1 MEGGVCVCGGGAHM
15 RSHNHLPRTKR
26 THSTPLVCLGFF
38 FFLRA
43 VAKSDSTPVAGG
55 CLLPPP
61 KSLSVP
67 KLLVKRTK
75 LENKTELLTNKI
87 TCCLHL
93 VVAIKAPMTSEDGL
107 LMWCLTA
114 YQRFHNKCLC
124 GSALPAPLPVILW
137 PFVLPVVCCHRRF
150 GICYIEIFI
159 IKAAASDTAVKPTL
173 MVKI

>member
-1 MEGGVCVCGGGAHM
+1 M

-26 THSTPLVCLGFF
+26 THSTPLFFVFF
-38 FFLRA
+38 FFFRA
-43 VAKSDSTPVAGG
+43 VAKSNSTPVAGG
-55 CLLPPP
+55 CPPP
-61 KSLSVP
+61 PTLPRSLFIS

-137 PFVLPVVCCHRRF
+137 PFVPPVVCCHRRF
-150 GICYIEIFI
+150 GICCIETFI
-159 IKAAASDTAVKPTL
+159 IKAAASNTAVKPTP